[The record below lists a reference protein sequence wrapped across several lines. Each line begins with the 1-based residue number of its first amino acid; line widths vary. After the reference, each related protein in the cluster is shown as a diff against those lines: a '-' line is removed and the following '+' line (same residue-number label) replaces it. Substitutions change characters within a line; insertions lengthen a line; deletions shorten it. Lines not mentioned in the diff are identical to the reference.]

1 MVNESAPQP
10 VQRLEEL
17 VREYAGAVRA
27 AVARVGGSAGRS
39 LREDIEQ
46 RVFLEIWKQVSREQT
61 IENPSSY
68 IYRAAVRETVRVLKE
83 ERRKTG
89 GVIDQGTSHGSEQGE
104 DVATEAP
111 NPARI
116 AQGRELGRVI
126 HEVIGTLAPERQHAV
141 RGHLAGWGA
150 QDLMRLKGWSYN
162 RTRNLIQR
170 GMADLRQ
177 RLLERGIHV

>member
-1 MVNESAPQP
+1 M
-10 VQRLEEL
+10 
-17 VREYAGAVRA
+17 REHAGAVRA

-61 IENPSSY
+61 IDNPSSY

-83 ERRKTG
+83 ERRKRG
-89 GVIDQGTSHGSEQGE
+89 GVTDQAALQGTEQGE

-116 AQGRELGRVI
+116 AQSRELGRVI
-126 HEVIGTLAPERQHAV
+126 HEAIGTLTAERQHAV
-141 RGHLAGWGA
+141 RAHLAGLAA
-150 QDLMRLKGWSYN
+150 QDLMRLKGWTYN